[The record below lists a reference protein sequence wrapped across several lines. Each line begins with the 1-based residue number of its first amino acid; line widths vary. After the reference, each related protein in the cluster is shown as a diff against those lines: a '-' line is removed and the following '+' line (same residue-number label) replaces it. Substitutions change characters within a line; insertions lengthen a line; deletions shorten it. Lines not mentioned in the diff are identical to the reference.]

1 MNFFNQCRFFNPD
14 LILEAGTFNR
24 SILNLGDI
32 RVIINH
38 LYITYA
44 EGVCT
49 FRGLNFVVQSI
60 WQRQPNRMSNRL
72 SRLTNTRT
80 SNEETTNHASFLPDI
95 PIPYGI
101 PTGVVAISEMANI
114 FGVTHRTLHFYEE
127 KALIKADRIGIMRV
141 YNQHQVKRMAAINL
155 CREVGMPISVIQ
167 ELMASL
173 EDAASQEDA
182 DSIFGEAMH
191 VRRRELLASES
202 TIRRQMQQINTL
214 LEDNE
219 KTSNDKDRAAA
230 PYLTEIEHKCIGLMA
245 EGYATTRLSRALGI
259 DFDEIVSIEKT
270 IIRKFNANNRFQAVA
285 KAVLLGMI
293 KD

>member
-1 MNFFNQCRFFNPD
+1 
-14 LILEAGTFNR
+14 
-24 SILNLGDI
+24 
-32 RVIINH
+32 
-38 LYITYA
+38 
-44 EGVCT
+44 
-49 FRGLNFVVQSI
+49 
-60 WQRQPNRMSNRL
+60 MSNRL
-72 SRLTNTRT
+72 SRLTKTRASRNEA
-80 SNEETTNHASFLPDI
+80 SNSATFLPDI
-95 PIPYGI
+95 HIPQGI

-127 KALIKADRIGIMRV
+127 KALITAERIGIMRV

-173 EDAASQEDA
+173 ECAESQQEADA
-182 DSIFGEAMH
+182 IFNEAMH
-191 VRRRELLASES
+191 VRRRELLANES

-214 LEDNE
+214 LDENE
-219 KTSNDKDRAAA
+219 KSTSERERAAT
-230 PYLTEIEHKCIGLMA
+230 PYLTDIEQKCITLMA